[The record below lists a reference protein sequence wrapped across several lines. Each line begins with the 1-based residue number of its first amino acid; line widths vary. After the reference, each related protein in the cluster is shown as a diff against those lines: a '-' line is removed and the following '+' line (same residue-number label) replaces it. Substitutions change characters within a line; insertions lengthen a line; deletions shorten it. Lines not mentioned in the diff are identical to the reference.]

1 MPEAESSNRF
11 YVNVDAVQANVS
23 RIRAFIGPHVRL
35 LAMVKALAYGSDAT
49 RLSLHL
55 QDMGVD
61 YFGVSSADEGTSL
74 REAGVR
80 LPILVMQCAPDET
93 DKLLH
98 FNLTPVLYSVAL
110 ACTLET
116 QLRQKGRELNA
127 HIEIDTGL
135 GRLGIAPGE
144 LPTLLHTLQKSGC
157 LHVEGILTHF
167 ASAED
172 PDADEFT
179 RRQIACFEQS
189 LSAANIPKS
198 SAFADHSS
206 PAKRSSLDGRSS
218 LLIHA
223 AATSGAIRFPEA
235 RYDMVR
241 IGLGLFGLY
250 PSPAVHCAL
259 PLVPAVALVSR
270 IAALQTHCKGDR
282 IGYNGTFTV
291 PRNGFRK
298 AVLPIGY
305 HDGIPAS
312 LSNQGYVLINGQQ
325 APICGRI
332 SMDSMMVNVTDIPE
346 AEVGMDALLY
356 GYYNGCSLRPEH
368 AAQSAQTIVYE
379 LLTRLG
385 PRVQRRFVG
394 F

>member
-61 YFGVSSADEGTSL
+61 YFGVSSADEGASL

-98 FNLTPVLYSVAL
+98 FNLTPVLYSTAL
-110 ACTLET
+110 ACALET

-135 GRLGIAPGE
+135 GRLGIVPDE
-144 LPTLLHTLQKSGC
+144 LPSLLQRLQQSGC

-179 RRQIACFEQS
+179 RRQIACFEQA
-189 LSAANIPKS
+189 LAVANIPIPAS
-198 SAFADHSS
+198 LENHSS
-206 PAKRSSLDGRSS
+206 LADRSS

-332 SMDSMMVNVTDIPE
+332 SMDSMMVNVTNIPE

-385 PRVQRRFVG
+385 PRVERKFVG